1 MLKSGKEP
9 LFTSRSARRLH
20 LLLVEDSAADAELML
35 RELRHA
41 LEDFTYERVDN
52 LVDLE
57 LALTRAPDVALC
69 DIVMP
74 GFDGREAV
82 TLIRQRAP
90 EMPIII
96 VTGELDD
103 REAADLISAGAN
115 DYLLKDRLGRLGGAI
130 ERALQQKRQRE
141 RAAHVIA
148 GQNEILKGIAMG
160 APLSSTLESIVRLI
174 ESQAGDM
181 LCSILIV
188 DGEVMRHGAAPSLPA
203 EWNAAIDGQLHGP
216 KAGSC
221 GTAVWRAADVIVTDI
236 KRDPLWADYRDAAL
250 AHGLRACWSR
260 PVFATDRR
268 ILGTFAMY
276 YTEKRGPTADED
288 QLVAVAV
295 GLAAVALEQAETT
308 HRMQIAVQAL
318 ENIAD
323 GVMILDDEFH
333 ILQVNPAF
341 ERILDES
348 EENVKGAVPD
358 SLRQDGLYPTL
369 GADVKAALNS
379 VGHWQGEIQGRRRD
393 GEQFP
398 ALLNVSRAAPNRI
411 IATFSDIS
419 VSRDYENRLAFLSQ
433 HDSLT
438 QLANR
443 EQFSAR
449 IASAI
454 TNARRSR
461 GSIGVLMLDL
471 DNFKQVNDTLG
482 HDAGDRLLRS
492 IAARLRDVVRDDDM
506 VARLGGDEFGIL
518 LGDVETPNDCV
529 GLVQRLFESL
539 REPILLRGHEMYVT
553 CSIGISLYP
562 QDGALV
568 QSLLSNAD
576 VAMYRAKEQ
585 GRDTYQFFSAEMNAH
600 ALDTLIIANG
610 LRTALANNEFVLY
623 YQPRF
628 DIRTRELAGV
638 EALIRWRHP
647 EKGLLPPGMFIP
659 IAESTGMIGAIGE
672 WALDEACRQSVEWRG
687 QGHEVCVAVNLSARQ
702 FRSGNLVERIDKA
715 LRDSGLESSALSLEI
730 TESMLVGDSVEVIE
744 TLKKLSMR
752 GLRIAVDDFGTG
764 YSSLSYLKR
773 FPINDLKID
782 RAFVMGLPDDE
793 NDAAIVR
800 AIVAVAK
807 SLGMRTV
814 AEGVETEEQL
824 MFLKSL
830 DCDEVQG
837 YLLGKPVPPDEVK
850 FT

>member
-1 MLKSGKEP
+1 M
-9 LFTSRSARRLH
+9 
-20 LLLVEDSAADAELML
+20 EDSVADAELML

-57 LALTRAPDVALC
+57 LALTRAPDVVLC
-69 DIVMP
+69 DVVMP
-74 GFDGREAV
+74 SLDGRQAV
-82 TLIRQRAP
+82 VLIRGRAP
-90 EMPIII
+90 DLPIII

-103 REAADLISAGAN
+103 REAAEMIAAGAN

-130 ERALQQKRQRE
+130 ERTLQQKRQRE
-141 RAAHVIA
+141 RAARVIA
-148 GQNEILKGIAMG
+148 GQNDILKGIAMG
-160 APLSSTLESIVRLI
+160 ASLPSTLEATVRLI

-181 LCSILIV
+181 VCSILIV
-188 DGEVMRHGAAPSLPA
+188 DGDVMRHGAAPSLPA
-203 EWNAAIDGQLHGP
+203 EWNAAVDGQPHGP

-221 GTAVWRAADVIVTDI
+221 GTAVWRGADVIVTDI
-236 KRDPLWADYRDAAL
+236 KRDPLWVDYRDAAL

-260 PVFATDRR
+260 PIFATDRK

-276 YTEKRGPTADED
+276 YTEKRGPTADEV
-288 QLVAVAV
+288 QLVDVAV
-295 GLAAVALEQAETT
+295 GLAAVALEQAETS

-323 GVMILDDEFH
+323 GVMILDDDFH

-341 ERILDES
+341 ERILDET
-348 EENVKGAVPD
+348 EEDVKGTIPD
-358 SLRQDGLYPTL
+358 SLQEGGMYPTL
-369 GADVKAALNS
+369 GVDIKAALAET
-379 VGHWQGEIQGRRRD
+379 GRWQGEIQGRRRG
-393 GEQFP
+393 GELFP

-411 IATFSDIS
+411 IVTFSDIS
-419 VSRDYENRLAFLSQ
+419 VSRDYENRLAFLAQ
-433 HDSLT
+433 HDALT

-454 TNARRSR
+454 TSARRNR
-461 GSIGVLMLDL
+461 GSVGVMMLDL

-482 HDAGDRLLRS
+482 HDAGDRLLRAV
-492 IAARLRDVVRDDDM
+492 AARLRDVVRDDDM

-529 GLVQRLFESL
+529 GLVQRLIESL

-562 QDGALV
+562 QDGQLV
-568 QSLLSNAD
+568 ATLLSNAD
-576 VAMYRAKEQ
+576 VAMFRAKEQ
-585 GRDTYQFFSAEMNAH
+585 GRDTYQFFSAEMNEH

-610 LRTALANNEFVLY
+610 LRTALANNEFVLH

-628 DIRTRELAGV
+628 DIRTREMAGL
-638 EALIRWRHP
+638 EALIRWNHP
-647 EKGLLPPGMFIP
+647 DKGLLPPGVFIP
-659 IAESTGMIGAIGE
+659 IAESTGMIGAIGD
-672 WALDEACRQSVEWRG
+672 WALNEACRQGVVWRDD
-687 QGHEVCVAVNLSARQ
+687 GHAVSVAVNLSGRQ
-702 FRSGNLVERIDKA
+702 FRSGDLVAQVDKA
-715 LRDSGLESSALSLEI
+715 LRDSGLEASALSLEI
-730 TESMLVGDSVEVIE
+730 TESMLVGDSAEVAE
-744 TLKKLSMR
+744 TLKQLSER
-752 GLRIAVDDFGTG
+752 GLRIAIDDFGTG

-800 AIVAVAK
+800 AIVAVAQ

-824 MFLKSL
+824 EYLKAL
-830 DCDEVQG
+830 NCDEVQG
-837 YLLGKPVPPDEVK
+837 YLLGKPVAADRVE
-850 FT
+850 FS